1 MTSSRLWLWGVFC
14 YGQTIPWVIVSN
26 IIFMTSSFK
35 IKEDMENVI
44 NIYYV
49 GNDQGEHT
57 YRWPVIW
64 IANVLPVIA
73 FTIELL
79 INKIRIPIHHVL
91 YTIFFQGLYLLISF
105 ICEGFSDGEAVYY
118 HSLNWTCTDYSYL
131 QNKTSPFSISSSY
144 LKPY

>member
-49 GNDQGEHT
+49 GND
-57 YRWPVIW
+57 
-64 IANVLPVIA
+64 
-73 FTIELL
+73 
-79 INKIRIPIHHVL
+79 
-91 YTIFFQGLYLLISF
+91 
-105 ICEGFSDGEAVYY
+105 
-118 HSLNWTCTDYSYL
+118 
-131 QNKTSPFSISSSY
+131 
-144 LKPY
+144 